1 LQGGAKGA
9 AVFINHHNHQLL
21 PEAIMNEEIL
31 LTKEGYD
38 AKVAELDE
46 LVTVKR
52 PEIAE
57 RLKEAISYGDIS
69 ENAEYDSA
77 KNEQA
82 ELEEKIIVIENIIKH
97 AKIISSKGSRVDK
110 DKVTLGRKVK
120 VKNGKE
126 QSEYTIVGS
135 AEADPFEGKLSNE
148 SPVGAALLGAKV
160 GEKVIV
166 TLPDGSTAKYEILS
180 VG

>member
-1 LQGGAKGA
+1 
-9 AVFINHHNHQLL
+9 
-21 PEAIMNEEIL
+21 MSEEIL

-38 AKVAELDE
+38 AKVAERDHLQTE
-46 LVTVKR
+46 RL

-57 RLKEAISYGDIS
+57 LLKEARAYGDIT
-69 ENAEYDSA
+69 ENAEYDA
-77 KNEQA
+77 AMNEQA
-82 ELEEKIIVIENIIKH
+82 EVDARIRQLDYEITH
-97 AKIISSKGSRVDK
+97 AKIIEGKAGRGDK

-120 VKNGKE
+120 VKTGRE
-126 QSEYTIVGS
+126 QAEYTVVGS

-148 SPVGAALLGAKV
+148 SPVGDALLGARV
-160 GEKVIV
+160 GEKVTV

>member
-1 LQGGAKGA
+1 
-9 AVFINHHNHQLL
+9 
-21 PEAIMNEEIL
+21 MNEEIL
-31 LTKEGYD
+31 LTKEGYE

-46 LVTVKR
+46 LITVKR

-82 ELEEKIIVIENIIKH
+82 ELEEKINVLENIIKH
-97 AKIISSKGSRVDK
+97 AKIIDGRSGRGEK

-120 VKNGKE
+120 VKNGRE
-126 QSEYTIVGS
+126 QHEYTIVGS

-160 GEKVIV
+160 GEKVMV
-166 TLPDGSTAKYEILS
+166 TLPDGSTSRYEILS

>member
-1 LQGGAKGA
+1 
-9 AVFINHHNHQLL
+9 
-21 PEAIMNEEIL
+21 MNEEIL

-82 ELEEKIIVIENIIKH
+82 ELEEKISVIEDIIKK
-97 AKIISSKGSRVDK
+97 AKIISSKGGRGDK

-120 VKNGKE
+120 VKCGRE

-160 GEKVIV
+160 GTKVTV
-166 TLPDGSTAKYEILS
+166 TLPDGSNTKYEILS